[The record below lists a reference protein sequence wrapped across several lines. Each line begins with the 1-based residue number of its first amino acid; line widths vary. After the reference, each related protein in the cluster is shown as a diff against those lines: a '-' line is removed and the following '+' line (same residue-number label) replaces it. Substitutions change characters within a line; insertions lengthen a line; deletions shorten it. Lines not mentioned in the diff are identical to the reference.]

1 MIFLIGNMLFFL
13 SCYFL
18 NRISLFLLLKCLI
31 IFLGVSLLKF
41 ILFEI
46 CLASSVR
53 SFIFLKILKFS
64 VVLSYH
70 VFPSFNIFSLSLGSD
85 DRVLALLLWS
95 LGTWVLL
102 TVLSGPLM
110 YPASLHQHH
119 QLSCFFVFFPPI
131 LFWAHHWRLL
141 NVIII
146 IIFLVVVTLV
156 FCFKLSSWY
165 SFTLSVDEEPP
176 VQFAFEDIFFPCD
189 GSFSPHRIILLSV
202 SSRYLCMA
210 FCPSPY
216 FFPASW
222 RVTGSERWLN
232 PDCLR
237 CEILGLTYSTLAG
250 SLGSAMEGDTLLLP
264 LDLNSWSQ
272 LLLLTLGWILEF
284 SLPLGWVLECRLPMC
299 WMVESRLPL
308 C

>member
-85 DRVLALLLWS
+85 DRVLTLLLWS

-102 TVLSGPLM
+102 TALSGPLM
-110 YPASLHQHH
+110 YPASWHQHH
-119 QLSCFFVFFPPI
+119 QLSCFFDFFSPI
-131 LFWAHHWRLL
+131 LF
-141 NVIII
+141 
-146 IIFLVVVTLV
+146 
-156 FCFKLSSWY
+156 
-165 SFTLSVDEEPP
+165 
-176 VQFAFEDIFFPCD
+176 
-189 GSFSPHRIILLSV
+189 
-202 SSRYLCMA
+202 
-210 FCPSPY
+210 
-216 FFPASW
+216 
-222 RVTGSERWLN
+222 
-232 PDCLR
+232 
-237 CEILGLTYSTLAG
+237 
-250 SLGSAMEGDTLLLP
+250 
-264 LDLNSWSQ
+264 
-272 LLLLTLGWILEF
+272 
-284 SLPLGWVLECRLPMC
+284 
-299 WMVESRLPL
+299 
-308 C
+308 